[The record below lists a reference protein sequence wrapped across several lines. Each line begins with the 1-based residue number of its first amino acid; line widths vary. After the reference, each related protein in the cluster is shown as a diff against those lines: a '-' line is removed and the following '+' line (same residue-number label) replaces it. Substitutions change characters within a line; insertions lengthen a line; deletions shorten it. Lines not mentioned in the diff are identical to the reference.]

1 MQVILSMLMA
11 ALIGSDEMPKSNTVP
26 QAAALRAGIPRPRER
41 AHDLL

>member
-26 QAAALRAGIPRPRER
+26 QAAASRDGIRRQRAGP
-41 AHDLL
+41 